1 MEREQIEQLVC
12 ETAER
17 LLESTTVLTKRPV
30 KLVSTAPAQ
39 AKRLAQIKKA
49 GAAYIRNKPKRVSR
63 AVSGSNY

>member
-1 MEREQIEQLVC
+1 MEREQVEQLVC
-12 ETAER
+12 EAAER

-30 KLVSTAPAQ
+30 RMSTAPAQ

-49 GAAYIRNKPKRVSR
+49 GTAYIKDRTKRVSR